1 MTAAADFGI
10 QQLGVSDVEIKL
22 CEQHRTW
29 WRQNDRSLQLV
40 AKTRTASTSGHAH
53 STLTGHSLIS
63 PVTKE
68 INQQIHKYHTNKCR
82 VNYWTMTMKILSEN
96 LQCCTRT
103 KWTFFPSPLA
113 KHKHSLRIQNIIR
126 IRINLDSNPDVCR
139 TAPKIL
145 QIHYLVSIS
154 HFTECRANRPVTV
167 WEMLIN
173 LLKSPISEWW
183 RKWKS
188 DLESVSGSGS
198 PSKVEQFSRL
208 VGPIITPSLNDIGWL
223 LLQ

>member
-1 MTAAADFGI
+1 MNNTEHGDDKTTEVFSWLRKLERH
-10 QQLGVSDVEIKL
+10 QL
-22 CEQHRTW
+22 
-29 WRQNDRSLQLV
+29 LV
-40 AKTRTASTSGHAH
+40 TLIPQ

-68 INQQIHKYHTNKCR
+68 INQQIHKYHMNKCR

-145 QIHYLVSIS
+145 RIH
-154 HFTECRANRPVTV
+154 
-167 WEMLIN
+167 
-173 LLKSPISEWW
+173 
-183 RKWKS
+183 
-188 DLESVSGSGS
+188 
-198 PSKVEQFSRL
+198 
-208 VGPIITPSLNDIGWL
+208 
-223 LLQ
+223 

>member
-10 QQLGVSDVEIKL
+10 QQLRVSDVEIKL

-126 IRINLDSNPDVCR
+126 IRIRIQMSAGLL
-139 TAPKIL
+139 PK
-145 QIHYLVSIS
+145 YCG
-154 HFTECRANRPVTV
+154 FTTLSA
-167 WEMLIN
+167 
-173 LLKSPISEWW
+173 
-183 RKWKS
+183 
-188 DLESVSGSGS
+188 SVIS
-198 PSKVEQFSRL
+198 PSVVQ
-208 VGPIITPSLNDIGWL
+208 IGQWL
-223 LLQ
+223 YEKC